1 MFGDRAGRLYREEE
15 SKPGTTISHC
25 IWRVLHGIFLLL
37 HNSLVRSQSEAKR
50 ISSKQPGIRVT
61 IISHG
66 QSWNLLLALLLG
78 IVLLSKVDAVI
89 CLPTAP
95 YSLDQFHIHLLHF
108 YSLEFKHQTEMH
120 FNDSCQIRRSVYLKV
135 PTEITRSCVNC
146 GKTIEVFF
154 CNQTPQ
160 VKTVF
165 MACQS
170 AAVVQHE
177 SFIFQ
182 ALNY

>member
-61 IISHG
+61 IKSHG

-95 YSLDQFHIHLLHF
+95 YSLD
-108 YSLEFKHQTEMH
+108 
-120 FNDSCQIRRSVYLKV
+120 
-135 PTEITRSCVNC
+135 
-146 GKTIEVFF
+146 
-154 CNQTPQ
+154 
-160 VKTVF
+160 
-165 MACQS
+165 
-170 AAVVQHE
+170 
-177 SFIFQ
+177 
-182 ALNY
+182 